1 MIKSLVYIKPFFIF
15 KLEILILKKIKE
27 MDANIHNTD
36 GKYKTQNRLI
46 SFITSVL
53 KADIID
59 CIKIAEVIARIIV

>member
-1 MIKSLVYIKPFFIF
+1 M
-15 KLEILILKKIKE
+15 LILKKIKE
-27 MDANIHNTD
+27 MDTKIHKTD

-59 CIKIAEVIARIIV
+59 CKKIADVIARIIV

>member
-27 MDANIHNTD
+27 MDTKIHKTD
-36 GKYKTQNRLI
+36 GKYKTQYRLI

-59 CIKIAEVIARIIV
+59 CIKIADVIARIIV

>member
-27 MDANIHNTD
+27 MDTKIHKTD

-53 KADIID
+53 KAEIMD